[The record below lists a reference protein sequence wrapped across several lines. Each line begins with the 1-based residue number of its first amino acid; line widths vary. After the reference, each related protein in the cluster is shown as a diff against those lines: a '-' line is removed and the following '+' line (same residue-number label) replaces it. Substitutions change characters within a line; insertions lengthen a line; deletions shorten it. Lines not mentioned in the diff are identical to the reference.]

1 MKHLLIKKLSFKQ
14 LVLAAVAS
22 GTVILTGCQTNQ
34 AIDTKVPVVK
44 NGEVKAVK
52 VKPIAS
58 FLIEIS
64 PRKALCDSIN
74 GGQIECLQYRNRY
87 ENNFNPLKTNIEGF
101 NFEPGYSYILDVRQ
115 DVMQN
120 PASGQLETK
129 WVLNQI
135 ISKSV
140 ALLAN

>member
-1 MKHLLIKKLSFKQ
+1 MNKLALTLLAVTGLALS
-14 LVLAAVAS
+14 A
-22 GTVILTGCQTNQ
+22 CQTSQDMAKNKA
-34 AIDTKVPVVK
+34 AIVK
-44 NGEVKAVK
+44 DGEIKAVK

-64 PRKALCDSIN
+64 PRKAVCDSIN

-87 ENNFNPLKTNIEGF
+87 ENNFNPLKTDIEGF
-101 NFEPGYSYILDVRQ
+101 SFEAGYSYILDVRQ
-115 DVMQN
+115 EVMQN
-120 PASGQLETK
+120 PESGQYQTK

-140 ALLAN
+140 APLAN

>member
-1 MKHLLIKKLSFKQ
+1 MTNNLLKKMA
-14 LVLAAVAS
+14 LVMLAS
-22 GTVILTGCQTNQ
+22 GSVALTACQTNHDM
-34 AIDTKVPVVK
+34 DTRAPVVK
-44 NGEVKAVK
+44 NGAIKTVK
-52 VKPIAS
+52 VQPISS

-140 ALLAN
+140 APLAN

>member
-1 MKHLLIKKLSFKQ
+1 MTNNLLKKMA
-14 LVLAAVAS
+14 LVMLAS
-22 GTVILTGCQTNQ
+22 GSVALTACQTNHDM
-34 AIDTKVPVVK
+34 DTRAPVVK
-44 NGEVKAVK
+44 NGAIKTVK
-52 VKPIAS
+52 VQPISS

-101 NFEPGYSYILDVRQ
+101 NFEPGYAYILDVRQ

-135 ISKSV
+135 ISKSI
-140 ALLAN
+140 APLAN

>member
-1 MKHLLIKKLSFKQ
+1 MTDNLLKKMA
-14 LVLAAVAS
+14 LVMLAS
-22 GTVILTGCQTNQ
+22 GSVALTACQTNHDM
-34 AIDTKVPVVK
+34 DTRAPVVK
-44 NGEVKAVK
+44 NGAIKTVK
-52 VKPIAS
+52 VQPISS

-101 NFEPGYSYILDVRQ
+101 NFEPGYAYILDVRQ

-135 ISKSV
+135 ISKSI
-140 ALLAN
+140 APLAN

>member
-1 MKHLLIKKLSFKQ
+1 MMNDTLLKKLA
-14 LVLAAVAS
+14 LATIAAS
-22 GTVILTGCQTNQ
+22 AMALTACQTNHDVGNK
-34 AIDTKVPVVK
+34 APIVK
-44 NGEVKAVK
+44 DGEVKAVK
-52 VKPIAS
+52 VKPISS

-101 NFEPGYSYILDVRQ
+101 NFEPGYAYILDVRQ

-120 PASGQLETK
+120 PTSGQLETK

-140 ALLAN
+140 APLAN

>member
-1 MKHLLIKKLSFKQ
+1 MMKYMLLKKLA
-14 LVLAAVAS
+14 LAAIAS
-22 GTVILTGCQTNQ
+22 GTVALTACQTNHNM
-34 AIDTKVPVVK
+34 DTKAPVVK
-44 NGEVKAVK
+44 NGEIKAVK
-52 VKPIAS
+52 VKPISS

-87 ENNFNPLKTNIEGF
+87 ESNFNPLKTSIEGF

-135 ISKSV
+135 ISKAV
-140 ALLAN
+140 APLAN